1 MYQTGM
7 PVPCTCTDPTH
18 MPGMPVPRTVSPR
31 EHTGHDGLPAGGALR
46 GEGTAVAVVT
56 EQLAV
61 LAGEGLI
68 G

>member
-1 MYQTGM
+1 MYQT
-7 PVPCTCTDPTH
+7 
-18 MPGMPVPRTVSPR
+18 GMPVPRTVSPR

>member
-1 MYQTGM
+1 M
-7 PVPCTCTDPTH
+7 PVPRTRMDATQ
-18 MPGMPVPRTVSPR
+18 MPGMPVPRRASPW
-31 EHTGHDGLPAGGALR
+31 EHTGHDGLPTGRALR

-61 LAGEGLI
+61 LAGEGLV